1 MSTNNNFLQ
10 RKRKTYSPSKNS
22 EKNKEDI
29 KASKHK
35 KFILKKIFN
44 EKNKEKPVKKDDII
58 SKEINLVEKMNNK
71 ELKEFILQN
80 KLENFME
87 KEEYDFYL
95 IRLVKYIS
103 SILSDSKLF
112 KEDYTNYIYNN
123 LRALIYSKDLDNIL
137 KFVTYNKDNEFLFL
151 EFLKYSNLRWE
162 KFISNAKKYNIDF
175 YNKYLDSINPE
186 KKIKNN
192 FLLKDEENEKN
203 KEKFDIK
210 KSIEIFQNFPE
221 DNQLEL
227 FVSGIV
233 YNSMKKNE
241 QEGNKEDKLE
251 IQNFNLSEIPMISVL
266 SGIKFNKNILEINL
280 NGNSLSPKSCFYLG
294 SCIKTLPFLT
304 LIDISKCD
312 INNDKLYMFIEG
324 TNYSNEN
331 LSKKQFCL
339 NRLNLKDNPE
349 ITDNDTKNSEYEH
362 PLALIIE
369 KFKLKWL
376 NLTNAKLAGKG
387 INKLFKKMI
396 ELLETNQLFI
406 ENLII
411 INNDIKNEEC
421 LSELGDLIIKE
432 KCPLKKLILS
442 KNLISTFPYEYNYNN
457 TFINYY
463 EKFMKSVAKSKLEE
477 LFLIN
482 CEIGNNDEDINI
494 LYEMLKENKSLKSI
508 RLFGNKINKQENQNS
523 KNNNQKLSANNI
535 NYIHNNTEYNIY
547 EKMNNNIAN
556 NDDNYKTEKNSP
568 IKSIFINKKNNL
580 KNKTFEINVDCPEE
594 LHFFYINIFQKGNKI
609 NFEKNSNH

>member
-1 MSTNNNFLQ
+1 MSTNNNLLQ

-22 EKNKEDI
+22 EKNKEAI

-35 KFILKKIFN
+35 KFILKKIFD
-44 EKNKEKPVKKDDII
+44 EKNKETPVKKDDTI

-71 ELKEFILQN
+71 ELKEFIIQN

-87 KEEYDFYL
+87 KEEYDFYVF
-95 IRLVKYIS
+95 RLVKYIS

-112 KEDYTNYIYNN
+112 KEDYTNYIYDN

-376 NLTNAKLAGKG
+376 NLTNAKLGGKG

-442 KNLISTFPYEYNYNN
+442 KNLISTYPYEYNYNN

-508 RLFGNKINKQENQNS
+508 RLFGNKINNMKSFAKILGIFSDYNKQLENNTLKSLDLS
-523 KNNNQKLSANNI
+523 KNNC
-535 NYIHNNTEYNIY
+535 
-547 EKMNNNIAN
+547 
-556 NDDNYKTEKNSP
+556 
-568 IKSIFINKKNNL
+568 NL
-580 KNKTFEINVDCPEE
+580 KIDEDFMKLVESLKLEYLDVNQNLMQSDEKEIFKKRTNE
-594 LHFFYINIFQKGNKI
+594 LSNIRI
-609 NFEKNSNH
+609 IY

>member
-1 MSTNNNFLQ
+1 MSTNNNLLQ

-22 EKNKEDI
+22 EKNKEAI
-29 KASKHK
+29 KTSKHK
-35 KFILKKIFN
+35 KFILKKIFD
-44 EKNKEKPVKKDDII
+44 EKNKETPVKKDDTI

-71 ELKEFILQN
+71 ELKEFIIQN

-87 KEEYDFYL
+87 KEEYDFYVF
-95 IRLVKYIS
+95 RLVKYIS

-162 KFISNAKKYNIDF
+162 KFISTAKKYNIDF

-369 KFKLKWL
+369 KFKLNWL
-376 NLTNAKLAGKG
+376 NLTNAKLGGKG

-442 KNLISTFPYEYNYNN
+442 KNLISTYPYEYNYNN

-508 RLFGNKINKQENQNS
+508 RLFGNKINNMKSFAKILGIFSDYNKQLENNTLKSLDLS
-523 KNNNQKLSANNI
+523 KNNC
-535 NYIHNNTEYNIY
+535 
-547 EKMNNNIAN
+547 
-556 NDDNYKTEKNSP
+556 
-568 IKSIFINKKNNL
+568 NL
-580 KNKTFEINVDCPEE
+580 KIDEDFMKLVESLKLEYLDVNQNLMQSDEKEIFKKRTNE
-594 LHFFYINIFQKGNKI
+594 LSNIRI
-609 NFEKNSNH
+609 IY

>member
-1 MSTNNNFLQ
+1 MSTNNNLLQ

-22 EKNKEDI
+22 EKNKEAI

-35 KFILKKIFN
+35 KFILKKIFD
-44 EKNKEKPVKKDDII
+44 EKNKETPVKKDDTI

-71 ELKEFILQN
+71 ELKEFIIQN

-87 KEEYDFYL
+87 KEEYDFYVF
-95 IRLVKYIS
+95 RLVKYIS

-221 DNQLEL
+221 DNQMEL
-227 FVSGIV
+227 FVAGIV

-362 PLALIIE
+362 PMAQIIE
-369 KFKLKWL
+369 KFELKWL
-376 NLTNAKLAGKG
+376 NLTNAKLGGKG

-442 KNLISTFPYEYNYNN
+442 KNLISTYPYEYNYNN

-508 RLFGNKINKQENQNS
+508 RLFGNKINNMKSFAKILGIFSDYNKQLENNTLKSLDLS
-523 KNNNQKLSANNI
+523 KNNC
-535 NYIHNNTEYNIY
+535 
-547 EKMNNNIAN
+547 
-556 NDDNYKTEKNSP
+556 
-568 IKSIFINKKNNL
+568 NL
-580 KNKTFEINVDCPEE
+580 KIDEDFMKLVESLKLEYLDVNQNLMQSDEKEIFKKRTNE
-594 LHFFYINIFQKGNKI
+594 LSNIRI
-609 NFEKNSNH
+609 IY

>member
-1 MSTNNNFLQ
+1 MSTNNNLLQ

-22 EKNKEDI
+22 EKNKEAI

-35 KFILKKIFN
+35 KFILKKIFD
-44 EKNKEKPVKKDDII
+44 EKNKGTPVKKDDTI

-71 ELKEFILQN
+71 ELKEFIIQN

-87 KEEYDFYL
+87 IEEYDFYVF
-95 IRLVKYIS
+95 RLVKYIS

-221 DNQLEL
+221 DNQMEL
-227 FVSGIV
+227 FVAGIV

-442 KNLISTFPYEYNYNN
+442 KNLISTYPYEYNYNN

-508 RLFGNKINKQENQNS
+508 RLFGNKINNMKSFAKILGIFSDYNKQLENNTLKSLDLS
-523 KNNNQKLSANNI
+523 KNNC
-535 NYIHNNTEYNIY
+535 
-547 EKMNNNIAN
+547 
-556 NDDNYKTEKNSP
+556 
-568 IKSIFINKKNNL
+568 NL
-580 KNKTFEINVDCPEE
+580 KIDEDFMKLVESLKLEYLDVNQNLMQSDEKEIFKKRTNE
-594 LHFFYINIFQKGNKI
+594 LSNIRI
-609 NFEKNSNH
+609 TY

>member
-22 EKNKEDI
+22 EKNKEAI

-35 KFILKKIFN
+35 KFILKKIFD
-44 EKNKEKPVKKDDII
+44 EKNKETPVKKDDTI

-71 ELKEFILQN
+71 ELKEFIIQN

-87 KEEYDFYL
+87 KEEYDFYVF
-95 IRLVKYIS
+95 RLVKYIS

-112 KEDYTNYIYNN
+112 KEDYTNYIYDN

-442 KNLISTFPYEYNYNN
+442 KNLISTYPYEYNYNN

-508 RLFGNKINKQENQNS
+508 RLFGNKINNMKSFAKILGIFSDYNKQLENNTLKSLDLS
-523 KNNNQKLSANNI
+523 KNNC
-535 NYIHNNTEYNIY
+535 
-547 EKMNNNIAN
+547 
-556 NDDNYKTEKNSP
+556 
-568 IKSIFINKKNNL
+568 NL
-580 KNKTFEINVDCPEE
+580 KIDEDFMKLVESLKLEYLDVNQNLMQSDEKEIFKKRTNE
-594 LHFFYINIFQKGNKI
+594 ISNIRI
-609 NFEKNSNH
+609 IY

>member
-22 EKNKEDI
+22 EKNKEAI

-35 KFILKKIFN
+35 KFILKKIFD
-44 EKNKEKPVKKDDII
+44 EKNKETPVKKDDII

-175 YNKYLDSINPE
+175 YNEYLDSINPE

-203 KEKFDIK
+203 KERFDIK

-227 FVSGIV
+227 FVAGIV

-508 RLFGNKINKQENQNS
+508 RLFGNKINNMKSFAKILGIFSDYNKQLENNTLKSLDLS
-523 KNNNQKLSANNI
+523 KNNC
-535 NYIHNNTEYNIY
+535 
-547 EKMNNNIAN
+547 
-556 NDDNYKTEKNSP
+556 
-568 IKSIFINKKNNL
+568 NL
-580 KNKTFEINVDCPEE
+580 KIDEDFMKLVESLKLEYLDVNQNLMQSDEKEIFKKRTNE
-594 LHFFYINIFQKGNKI
+594 LSNIRI
-609 NFEKNSNH
+609 IY

>member
-1 MSTNNNFLQ
+1 MSTNNNLLQ

-22 EKNKEDI
+22 EKNKEAI

-35 KFILKKIFN
+35 KFILKKIFD
-44 EKNKEKPVKKDDII
+44 EKNKETPVKKDDTI

-71 ELKEFILQN
+71 ELKEFIIQN

-87 KEEYDFYL
+87 KEEYDFYVF
-95 IRLVKYIS
+95 RLVKYIS

-112 KEDYTNYIYNN
+112 KEDYTNYIYDN

-162 KFISNAKKYNIDF
+162 KFISTAKKYNIDF

-494 LYEMLKENKSLKSI
+494 LYEMLKENKCLKSI
-508 RLFGNKINKQENQNS
+508 RLFGNKINNMKSFAKILGIFSDYNKQLENNTLKSLDLS
-523 KNNNQKLSANNI
+523 KNNC
-535 NYIHNNTEYNIY
+535 
-547 EKMNNNIAN
+547 
-556 NDDNYKTEKNSP
+556 
-568 IKSIFINKKNNL
+568 NL
-580 KNKTFEINVDCPEE
+580 KIDEDFMKLVESLKLEYLDVNQNLMQSDEKEIFKKRTNE
-594 LHFFYINIFQKGNKI
+594 LSNIRI
-609 NFEKNSNH
+609 IY

>member
-1 MSTNNNFLQ
+1 MSTNNNLLQ

-22 EKNKEDI
+22 EKNKEAI

-35 KFILKKIFN
+35 KFILKKIFD
-44 EKNKEKPVKKDDII
+44 EKNKETPVKKDDTI

-71 ELKEFILQN
+71 ELKEFIIQN

-87 KEEYDFYL
+87 KEEYDFYVF
-95 IRLVKYIS
+95 RLVKYIS

-339 NRLNLKDNPE
+339 NQLNLKDNPE

-376 NLTNAKLAGKG
+376 NLTNAKLGGKG

-442 KNLISTFPYEYNYNN
+442 KNLISTYPYEYNYNN

-508 RLFGNKINKQENQNS
+508 RLFGNKINNMKSFAKILGIFSDYNKQLENNTLKSLDLS
-523 KNNNQKLSANNI
+523 KNNC
-535 NYIHNNTEYNIY
+535 
-547 EKMNNNIAN
+547 
-556 NDDNYKTEKNSP
+556 
-568 IKSIFINKKNNL
+568 NL
-580 KNKTFEINVDCPEE
+580 KIDEDFMKLVESLKLEYLDVNQNLMQSDEKEIFKKRTNE
-594 LHFFYINIFQKGNKI
+594 LSNIRI
-609 NFEKNSNH
+609 IY

>member
-192 FLLKDEENEKN
+192 FLLKDEKNENN

-227 FVSGIV
+227 FVAGIV
-233 YNSMKKNE
+233 YDSMKKNE

-508 RLFGNKINKQENQNS
+508 RLFGNKINNMKSFSKIIGIFSNYNKKLENNTLKSLDLS
-523 KNNNQKLSANNI
+523 KNNC
-535 NYIHNNTEYNIY
+535 
-547 EKMNNNIAN
+547 
-556 NDDNYKTEKNSP
+556 
-568 IKSIFINKKNNL
+568 NL
-580 KNKTFEINVDCPEE
+580 KIDEDFMKLIENLKLEYLDVNQNLMQSDEKEIFKKRTNA
-594 LHFFYINIFQKGNKI
+594 LSNIRI
-609 NFEKNSNH
+609 IY

>member
-1 MSTNNNFLQ
+1 MSTNNNLLQ

-22 EKNKEDI
+22 EKNKEAI

-35 KFILKKIFN
+35 KFILKKIFD
-44 EKNKEKPVKKDDII
+44 EKNKETPVKKDDTI

-71 ELKEFILQN
+71 ELKEFIIQN

-87 KEEYDFYL
+87 KEEYDFYVF
-95 IRLVKYIS
+95 RLVKYIS

-192 FLLKDEENEKN
+192 FLLKDEKNENN

-376 NLTNAKLAGKG
+376 NLTNAKLGGKG

-508 RLFGNKINKQENQNS
+508 RLFGNKINNMKSFAKILGIFSDYNKQLENNTLKSLDLS
-523 KNNNQKLSANNI
+523 KNNC
-535 NYIHNNTEYNIY
+535 
-547 EKMNNNIAN
+547 
-556 NDDNYKTEKNSP
+556 
-568 IKSIFINKKNNL
+568 NL
-580 KNKTFEINVDCPEE
+580 KIDEDFMKLVESLKLEYLDVNQNLMQSDEKEIFKKRTNE
-594 LHFFYINIFQKGNKI
+594 LSNIRI
-609 NFEKNSNH
+609 IY

>member
-1 MSTNNNFLQ
+1 MSTNNNLLQ

-22 EKNKEDI
+22 EKNKEAI
-29 KASKHK
+29 KTSKHK
-35 KFILKKIFN
+35 KFILKKIFD
-44 EKNKEKPVKKDDII
+44 EKNKETPVKKDDTI

-71 ELKEFILQN
+71 ELKEFIIQN

-87 KEEYDFYL
+87 KEEYDFYVF
-95 IRLVKYIS
+95 RLVKYIS

-112 KEDYTNYIYNN
+112 KEDYTNYIYDN

-362 PLALIIE
+362 PLAQIIE

-508 RLFGNKINKQENQNS
+508 RLFGNKINNMKSFAKILGIFSDYNKQLENNTLKSLDLS
-523 KNNNQKLSANNI
+523 KNNC
-535 NYIHNNTEYNIY
+535 
-547 EKMNNNIAN
+547 
-556 NDDNYKTEKNSP
+556 
-568 IKSIFINKKNNL
+568 NL
-580 KNKTFEINVDCPEE
+580 KIDEDFMKLVESLKLEYLDVNQNLMQSDEKEIFKKRTNE
-594 LHFFYINIFQKGNKI
+594 LSNIRI
-609 NFEKNSNH
+609 IY

>member
-71 ELKEFILQN
+71 ELKEFIIQN

-112 KEDYTNYIYNN
+112 KEDYTNYIYDN

-227 FVSGIV
+227 FVAGIV

-387 INKLFKKMI
+387 INKLFKKMS

-442 KNLISTFPYEYNYNN
+442 KNLISTYPYEYNYNN

-508 RLFGNKINKQENQNS
+508 RLFGNKINNMKSFAKILGIFSDYNKQLENNTLKSLDLS
-523 KNNNQKLSANNI
+523 KNNC
-535 NYIHNNTEYNIY
+535 
-547 EKMNNNIAN
+547 
-556 NDDNYKTEKNSP
+556 
-568 IKSIFINKKNNL
+568 NL
-580 KNKTFEINVDCPEE
+580 KIDEDFMKLVESLKLEYLDVNQNLMQSDEKEIFKKRTNE
-594 LHFFYINIFQKGNKI
+594 LSNIRI
-609 NFEKNSNH
+609 IY

>member
-35 KFILKKIFN
+35 KFILKKIFD
-44 EKNKEKPVKKDDII
+44 EKNKETPVKKDDTI

-71 ELKEFILQN
+71 ELKEFIIQN

-87 KEEYDFYL
+87 KEEYDFYVF
-95 IRLVKYIS
+95 RLVKYIS

-162 KFISNAKKYNIDF
+162 KFISTAKKYNIDF

-227 FVSGIV
+227 FVAGIV

-442 KNLISTFPYEYNYNN
+442 KNLISTYPYEYNYNN

-508 RLFGNKINKQENQNS
+508 RLFGNKINNMKSFAKILGIFSDYNKQLENNTLKSLDLS
-523 KNNNQKLSANNI
+523 KNNC
-535 NYIHNNTEYNIY
+535 
-547 EKMNNNIAN
+547 
-556 NDDNYKTEKNSP
+556 
-568 IKSIFINKKNNL
+568 NL
-580 KNKTFEINVDCPEE
+580 KIDEDFMKLVESLKLEYLDVNQNLMQSDEKEIFKKRTNE
-594 LHFFYINIFQKGNKI
+594 LSNIRI
-609 NFEKNSNH
+609 IY

>member
-1 MSTNNNFLQ
+1 MSTNNNLLQ

-22 EKNKEDI
+22 EKNKEAI
-29 KASKHK
+29 KTSKHK
-35 KFILKKIFN
+35 KFILKKIFD
-44 EKNKEKPVKKDDII
+44 EKNKETPVKKDDTI

-71 ELKEFILQN
+71 ELKEFIIQN

-87 KEEYDFYL
+87 KEEYDFYVF
-95 IRLVKYIS
+95 RLVKYIS

-112 KEDYTNYIYNN
+112 KEDYTNYIYDN

-376 NLTNAKLAGKG
+376 NLTNAKLGGKG

-508 RLFGNKINKQENQNS
+508 RLFGNKINNMKSFAKILGIFSDYNKQLENNTLKSLDLS
-523 KNNNQKLSANNI
+523 KNNC
-535 NYIHNNTEYNIY
+535 
-547 EKMNNNIAN
+547 
-556 NDDNYKTEKNSP
+556 
-568 IKSIFINKKNNL
+568 NL
-580 KNKTFEINVDCPEE
+580 KIDEDFMKLVESLKLEYLDVNQNLMQSDEKEIFKKRTNE
-594 LHFFYINIFQKGNKI
+594 LSNIRI
-609 NFEKNSNH
+609 TY

>member
-1 MSTNNNFLQ
+1 MSTNNNLLQ

-22 EKNKEDI
+22 EKNKEAI
-29 KASKHK
+29 KTSKHK
-35 KFILKKIFN
+35 KFILKKIFD
-44 EKNKEKPVKKDDII
+44 EKNKETPVKKDDTI

-71 ELKEFILQN
+71 ELKEFIIQN

-87 KEEYDFYL
+87 KEEYDFYVF
-95 IRLVKYIS
+95 RLVKYIS

-112 KEDYTNYIYNN
+112 KEDYTNYIYDN

-362 PLALIIE
+362 PLAQIIE
-369 KFKLKWL
+369 KFKLNWL
-376 NLTNAKLAGKG
+376 NLTNAKLGGKG

-421 LSELGDLIIKE
+421 LSELGYLIIKE

-442 KNLISTFPYEYNYNN
+442 KNLISTYPYEYNYNN

-508 RLFGNKINKQENQNS
+508 RLFGNKINNMKSFAKILGIFSDYNKQLENNTLKSLDLS
-523 KNNNQKLSANNI
+523 KNNC
-535 NYIHNNTEYNIY
+535 
-547 EKMNNNIAN
+547 
-556 NDDNYKTEKNSP
+556 
-568 IKSIFINKKNNL
+568 NL
-580 KNKTFEINVDCPEE
+580 KIDEDFMKLVESLKLEYLDVNQNLMQSDEKEIFKKRTNE
-594 LHFFYINIFQKGNKI
+594 LSNIRI
-609 NFEKNSNH
+609 IY

>member
-1 MSTNNNFLQ
+1 MSTNNNLLQ

-22 EKNKEDI
+22 EKNREAIKE
-29 KASKHK
+29 SKHK
-35 KFILKKIFN
+35 KFIIKKIFD
-44 EKNKEKPVKKDDII
+44 EKNKETLVKKDDII

-71 ELKEFILQN
+71 ELKEFIIQN

-87 KEEYDFYL
+87 KEEYDFYVF
-95 IRLVKYIS
+95 RLVKYIS

-162 KFISNAKKYNIDF
+162 KFISTAKKYNIDF

-227 FVSGIV
+227 FVAGIV

-362 PLALIIE
+362 PLAQIIE

-376 NLTNAKLAGKG
+376 NLTNAKLGGKG
-387 INKLFKKMI
+387 INKLFKKMS

-494 LYEMLKENKSLKSI
+494 LYEMPKENKSLKSI
-508 RLFGNKINKQENQNS
+508 RLFGNKINNMKSFAKILGIFSDYNKQLENNTLKSLDLS
-523 KNNNQKLSANNI
+523 KNNC
-535 NYIHNNTEYNIY
+535 
-547 EKMNNNIAN
+547 
-556 NDDNYKTEKNSP
+556 
-568 IKSIFINKKNNL
+568 NL
-580 KNKTFEINVDCPEE
+580 KIDEDFMKLVESLKLEYLDVNQNLMQSDEKEIFKKRTNE
-594 LHFFYINIFQKGNKI
+594 LSNIRI
-609 NFEKNSNH
+609 IY

>member
-87 KEEYDFYL
+87 KEEYDFYVF
-95 IRLVKYIS
+95 RLVKYIS

-192 FLLKDEENEKN
+192 FLLKDEENENN

-376 NLTNAKLAGKG
+376 NLTNAKLGGKG

-508 RLFGNKINKQENQNS
+508 RLFGNKINNMKSFAKILGIFSDYNKQLENNTLKSLDLS
-523 KNNNQKLSANNI
+523 KNNC
-535 NYIHNNTEYNIY
+535 
-547 EKMNNNIAN
+547 
-556 NDDNYKTEKNSP
+556 
-568 IKSIFINKKNNL
+568 NL
-580 KNKTFEINVDCPEE
+580 KIDEDFMKLVESLKLEYLDVNQNLMQSDEKEIFKKRTNE
-594 LHFFYINIFQKGNKI
+594 LSNIRI
-609 NFEKNSNH
+609 IY

>member
-1 MSTNNNFLQ
+1 MSTNNNLLQ

-22 EKNKEDI
+22 EKNKEAI

-35 KFILKKIFN
+35 KFILKKIFD
-44 EKNKEKPVKKDDII
+44 EKNKETPVKKDDTI

-71 ELKEFILQN
+71 ELKEFIIQN

-112 KEDYTNYIYNN
+112 KEDYTNYIYDN

-192 FLLKDEENEKN
+192 FLLKDEKNENN

-227 FVSGIV
+227 FVAGIV

-362 PLALIIE
+362 PMAQIIE
-369 KFKLKWL
+369 KFELKWL
-376 NLTNAKLAGKG
+376 NLTNAKLGGKG

-442 KNLISTFPYEYNYNN
+442 KNLISTYPYEYNYNN

-508 RLFGNKINKQENQNS
+508 RLFGNKINNMKSFAKILGIFSDYNKQLENNTLKSLDLS
-523 KNNNQKLSANNI
+523 KNNC
-535 NYIHNNTEYNIY
+535 
-547 EKMNNNIAN
+547 
-556 NDDNYKTEKNSP
+556 
-568 IKSIFINKKNNL
+568 NL
-580 KNKTFEINVDCPEE
+580 KIDEDFMKLVESLKLEYLDVNQNLMQSDEKEIFKKRTNE
-594 LHFFYINIFQKGNKI
+594 LSNIRI
-609 NFEKNSNH
+609 IY

>member
-1 MSTNNNFLQ
+1 MSTNNNLLQ

-22 EKNKEDI
+22 EKNKEAI
-29 KASKHK
+29 KTSKHK
-35 KFILKKIFN
+35 KFILKKIFD
-44 EKNKEKPVKKDDII
+44 EKNKETPVKKDDTI

-71 ELKEFILQN
+71 ELKEFIIQN

-87 KEEYDFYL
+87 KEEYDFYVF
-95 IRLVKYIS
+95 RLVKYIS

-162 KFISNAKKYNIDF
+162 KFISTAKKYNIDF

-339 NRLNLKDNPE
+339 NQLNLKDNPE

-376 NLTNAKLAGKG
+376 NLTNAKLGGKG

-508 RLFGNKINKQENQNS
+508 RLFGNKINNMKSFAKILGIFSDYNKQLENNTLKSLDLS
-523 KNNNQKLSANNI
+523 KNNC
-535 NYIHNNTEYNIY
+535 
-547 EKMNNNIAN
+547 
-556 NDDNYKTEKNSP
+556 
-568 IKSIFINKKNNL
+568 NL
-580 KNKTFEINVDCPEE
+580 KIDEDFMKLVESLKLEYLDVNQNLMQSDEKEIFKKRTNE
-594 LHFFYINIFQKGNKI
+594 LSNIRI
-609 NFEKNSNH
+609 IY

>member
-1 MSTNNNFLQ
+1 MSTNNNLLQ

-22 EKNKEDI
+22 EKNKEAI

-35 KFILKKIFN
+35 KFILKKIFD
-44 EKNKEKPVKKDDII
+44 EKNKGTPVKKDDTI

-71 ELKEFILQN
+71 ELKEFIIQN

-87 KEEYDFYL
+87 KEEYDFYVF
-95 IRLVKYIS
+95 RLVKYIS

-162 KFISNAKKYNIDF
+162 KFISTAKKYNIDF

-508 RLFGNKINKQENQNS
+508 RLFGNKINNMKSFAKILGIFSDYNKQLENNTLKSLDLS
-523 KNNNQKLSANNI
+523 KNNC
-535 NYIHNNTEYNIY
+535 
-547 EKMNNNIAN
+547 
-556 NDDNYKTEKNSP
+556 
-568 IKSIFINKKNNL
+568 NL
-580 KNKTFEINVDCPEE
+580 KIDEDFMKLVESLKLEYLDVNQNLMQSDEKEIFKKRTNE
-594 LHFFYINIFQKGNKI
+594 LSNIRI
-609 NFEKNSNH
+609 IY

>member
-44 EKNKEKPVKKDDII
+44 EKNKETPVKKDDII

-227 FVSGIV
+227 FVAGIV

-362 PLALIIE
+362 PMAQIIE
-369 KFKLKWL
+369 KFELKWL
-376 NLTNAKLAGKG
+376 NLTNAKLGGKG

-508 RLFGNKINKQENQNS
+508 RLFGNKINNMKSFAKILGIFSDYNKQLENNTLKSLDLS
-523 KNNNQKLSANNI
+523 KNNC
-535 NYIHNNTEYNIY
+535 
-547 EKMNNNIAN
+547 
-556 NDDNYKTEKNSP
+556 
-568 IKSIFINKKNNL
+568 NL
-580 KNKTFEINVDCPEE
+580 KIDEDFMKLVESLKLEYLDVNQNLMQSDEKEIFKKRTNE
-594 LHFFYINIFQKGNKI
+594 LSNIRI
-609 NFEKNSNH
+609 IY

>member
-1 MSTNNNFLQ
+1 MSTNNNLLQ

-22 EKNKEDI
+22 EKNKEAT
-29 KASKHK
+29 KTSKHK
-35 KFILKKIFN
+35 KFILKKIFD
-44 EKNKEKPVKKDDII
+44 EKNKETPVKKDDTI

-71 ELKEFILQN
+71 ELKEFIIQN

-376 NLTNAKLAGKG
+376 NLTNAKLGGKG

-508 RLFGNKINKQENQNS
+508 RLFGNKINNMESFAKILGIFSDYNKQLENNTLKSLDLS
-523 KNNNQKLSANNI
+523 KNNC
-535 NYIHNNTEYNIY
+535 
-547 EKMNNNIAN
+547 
-556 NDDNYKTEKNSP
+556 
-568 IKSIFINKKNNL
+568 NL
-580 KNKTFEINVDCPEE
+580 KIDEDFMKLVESLKLEYLDVNQNLMQSDEKEIFKKRTNE
-594 LHFFYINIFQKGNKI
+594 LSNIRI
-609 NFEKNSNH
+609 IY

>member
-22 EKNKEDI
+22 EKNREAIKE
-29 KASKHK
+29 SKHK
-35 KFILKKIFN
+35 KFIIKKIFD
-44 EKNKEKPVKKDDII
+44 EKNKETLVKKDDII

-71 ELKEFILQN
+71 ELKEFIIQN

-87 KEEYDFYL
+87 KEEYDFYVF
-95 IRLVKYIS
+95 RLVKYIS

-175 YNKYLDSINPE
+175 YNKYLGSINPE

-362 PLALIIE
+362 PLAQIIE
-369 KFKLKWL
+369 KFELKWL
-376 NLTNAKLAGKG
+376 NLTNAKLGGKG

-442 KNLISTFPYEYNYNN
+442 KNLISTYPYEYNYNN

-508 RLFGNKINKQENQNS
+508 RLFGNKINNMKSFAKILGIFSDYNKQLENNTLKSLDLS
-523 KNNNQKLSANNI
+523 KNNC
-535 NYIHNNTEYNIY
+535 
-547 EKMNNNIAN
+547 
-556 NDDNYKTEKNSP
+556 
-568 IKSIFINKKNNL
+568 NL
-580 KNKTFEINVDCPEE
+580 KIDEDFMKLVESLKLEYLDVNQNLMQSDEKEIFKKRTNE
-594 LHFFYINIFQKGNKI
+594 LSNIRI
-609 NFEKNSNH
+609 IY

>member
-1 MSTNNNFLQ
+1 MSTNNNLLQ

-22 EKNKEDI
+22 EKNKEAI

-35 KFILKKIFN
+35 KFILKKIFD
-44 EKNKEKPVKKDDII
+44 EKNKETPVKKDDII

-71 ELKEFILQN
+71 ELKEFIIQN

-87 KEEYDFYL
+87 KEEYDFYVF
-95 IRLVKYIS
+95 RLVKYIS

-362 PLALIIE
+362 PMAQIIE
-369 KFKLKWL
+369 KFELKWL
-376 NLTNAKLAGKG
+376 NLTNAKLGGKG

-508 RLFGNKINKQENQNS
+508 RLFGNKINNMKSFAKILGIFSDYNKQLENNTLKSLDLS
-523 KNNNQKLSANNI
+523 KNNC
-535 NYIHNNTEYNIY
+535 
-547 EKMNNNIAN
+547 
-556 NDDNYKTEKNSP
+556 
-568 IKSIFINKKNNL
+568 NL
-580 KNKTFEINVDCPEE
+580 KIDEDFMKLVESLKLEYLDVNQNLMQSDEKEIFKKRTNE
-594 LHFFYINIFQKGNKI
+594 LSNIRI
-609 NFEKNSNH
+609 IY

>member
-1 MSTNNNFLQ
+1 MSTNNNLLQ

-22 EKNKEDI
+22 EKNKEAI

-35 KFILKKIFN
+35 KFILKKIFD
-44 EKNKEKPVKKDDII
+44 EKNKETPVKKDDTI

-71 ELKEFILQN
+71 ELKEFIIQN

-87 KEEYDFYL
+87 KEEYDFYVF
-95 IRLVKYIS
+95 RLVKYIS

-112 KEDYTNYIYNN
+112 KEDYTNYIYDN

-162 KFISNAKKYNIDF
+162 KFISTAKKYNIDF

-376 NLTNAKLAGKG
+376 NLTNAKLGGKG

-442 KNLISTFPYEYNYNN
+442 KNLISTYPYEDNYNN

-508 RLFGNKINKQENQNS
+508 RLFGNKINNMKSFAKILGIFSDYNKQLENNTLKSLDLS
-523 KNNNQKLSANNI
+523 KNNC
-535 NYIHNNTEYNIY
+535 
-547 EKMNNNIAN
+547 
-556 NDDNYKTEKNSP
+556 
-568 IKSIFINKKNNL
+568 NL
-580 KNKTFEINVDCPEE
+580 KIDEDFMKLVESLKLEYLDVNQNLMQSDEKEIFKKRTNE
-594 LHFFYINIFQKGNKI
+594 LSNIRI
-609 NFEKNSNH
+609 IY

>member
-44 EKNKEKPVKKDDII
+44 EKNKETPVKKDDII

-227 FVSGIV
+227 FVAGIV
-233 YNSMKKNE
+233 YDSMKKNE
-241 QEGNKEDKLE
+241 KEGNKEDKLE

-362 PLALIIE
+362 PMAQIIE
-369 KFKLKWL
+369 KFELKWL
-376 NLTNAKLAGKG
+376 NLTNAKLGGKG

-508 RLFGNKINKQENQNS
+508 RLFGNKINNMKSFAKILGIFSDYNKQLENNTLKSLDLS
-523 KNNNQKLSANNI
+523 KNNC
-535 NYIHNNTEYNIY
+535 
-547 EKMNNNIAN
+547 
-556 NDDNYKTEKNSP
+556 
-568 IKSIFINKKNNL
+568 NL
-580 KNKTFEINVDCPEE
+580 KIDEDFMKLVESLKLEYLDVNQNLMQSDEKEIFKKRTNE
-594 LHFFYINIFQKGNKI
+594 LSNIRI
-609 NFEKNSNH
+609 IY

>member
-22 EKNKEDI
+22 EKNREAIKE
-29 KASKHK
+29 SKHK
-35 KFILKKIFN
+35 KFIIKKIFD
-44 EKNKEKPVKKDDII
+44 EKNKETLVKKDDII
-58 SKEINLVEKMNNK
+58 SKEINLAEKMNNK
-71 ELKEFILQN
+71 ELKEFIIQN

-87 KEEYDFYL
+87 KEEYDFYVF
-95 IRLVKYIS
+95 RLVKYIS

-221 DNQLEL
+221 DNQMEL
-227 FVSGIV
+227 FVAGIV

-339 NRLNLKDNPE
+339 NQLNLKDNPE

-508 RLFGNKINKQENQNS
+508 RLFGNKINNMKSFAKILGIFSDYNKQLENNTLKSLDLS
-523 KNNNQKLSANNI
+523 KNNC
-535 NYIHNNTEYNIY
+535 
-547 EKMNNNIAN
+547 
-556 NDDNYKTEKNSP
+556 
-568 IKSIFINKKNNL
+568 NL
-580 KNKTFEINVDCPEE
+580 KIDEDFMKLVESLKLEYLDVNQNLMQSDEKEIFKKRTNE
-594 LHFFYINIFQKGNKI
+594 LSNIRI
-609 NFEKNSNH
+609 IY

>member
-1 MSTNNNFLQ
+1 MSTNNNLLQ

-22 EKNKEDI
+22 EKNREAIKE
-29 KASKHK
+29 SKHK
-35 KFILKKIFN
+35 KFIIKKIFD
-44 EKNKEKPVKKDDII
+44 EKNKETPVKKDDTI

-71 ELKEFILQN
+71 ELKEFIIQN

-87 KEEYDFYL
+87 KEEYDFYVF
-95 IRLVKYIS
+95 RLVKYIS

-376 NLTNAKLAGKG
+376 NLTNAKLGGKG

-442 KNLISTFPYEYNYNN
+442 KNLISTYPYEYNYNN

-508 RLFGNKINKQENQNS
+508 RLFGNKINNMKSFAKILGIFSDYNKQLENNTLKSLDLS
-523 KNNNQKLSANNI
+523 KNNC
-535 NYIHNNTEYNIY
+535 
-547 EKMNNNIAN
+547 
-556 NDDNYKTEKNSP
+556 
-568 IKSIFINKKNNL
+568 NL
-580 KNKTFEINVDCPEE
+580 KIDEDFMKLVESLKLEYLDVNQNLMQSDEKEIFKKRTNE
-594 LHFFYINIFQKGNKI
+594 LSNIRI
-609 NFEKNSNH
+609 IY

>member
-22 EKNKEDI
+22 EKNKEAI

-35 KFILKKIFN
+35 KFILKKIFD
-44 EKNKEKPVKKDDII
+44 EKNKGTPVKKDDTI

-71 ELKEFILQN
+71 ELKEFIIQN

-87 KEEYDFYL
+87 KEEYDFYVF
-95 IRLVKYIS
+95 RLVKYIS

-137 KFVTYNKDNEFLFL
+137 KFVTYNKDNEFVFL

-162 KFISNAKKYNIDF
+162 KFISTAKKYNIDF

-280 NGNSLSPKSCFYLG
+280 NGNSLSPKSCFCLG

-508 RLFGNKINKQENQNS
+508 RLFGNKINNMKSFAKILGIFSDYNKQLENNTLKSLDLS
-523 KNNNQKLSANNI
+523 KNNC
-535 NYIHNNTEYNIY
+535 
-547 EKMNNNIAN
+547 
-556 NDDNYKTEKNSP
+556 
-568 IKSIFINKKNNL
+568 NL
-580 KNKTFEINVDCPEE
+580 KIDEDFMKLVESLKLEYLDVNQNLMQSDEKEIFKKRTNE
-594 LHFFYINIFQKGNKI
+594 LSNIRI
-609 NFEKNSNH
+609 IY

>member
-1 MSTNNNFLQ
+1 MSTNNNLLQ

-22 EKNKEDI
+22 EKNKEAI

-35 KFILKKIFN
+35 KFILKKIFD
-44 EKNKEKPVKKDDII
+44 EKNKETPVKKDDTI

-71 ELKEFILQN
+71 ELKEFIIQN

-87 KEEYDFYL
+87 KEEYDFYVF
-95 IRLVKYIS
+95 RLVKYIS

-362 PLALIIE
+362 PMAQIIE
-369 KFKLKWL
+369 KFELKWL
-376 NLTNAKLAGKG
+376 NLTNAKLGGKG

-442 KNLISTFPYEYNYNN
+442 KNLISTYPYEYNYNN

-508 RLFGNKINKQENQNS
+508 RLFGNKINNMKSFAKILGIFSDYNKQLENNTLKSLDLS
-523 KNNNQKLSANNI
+523 KNNC
-535 NYIHNNTEYNIY
+535 
-547 EKMNNNIAN
+547 
-556 NDDNYKTEKNSP
+556 
-568 IKSIFINKKNNL
+568 NL
-580 KNKTFEINVDCPEE
+580 KIDEDFMKLVESLKLEYLDVNQNLMQSDEKEIFKKRTNE
-594 LHFFYINIFQKGNKI
+594 LSNIRI
-609 NFEKNSNH
+609 IY

>member
-1 MSTNNNFLQ
+1 
-10 RKRKTYSPSKNS
+10 
-22 EKNKEDI
+22 
-29 KASKHK
+29 
-35 KFILKKIFN
+35 
-44 EKNKEKPVKKDDII
+44 
-58 SKEINLVEKMNNK
+58 MNNK
-71 ELKEFILQN
+71 ELKEFIIQN

-87 KEEYDFYL
+87 KEEYDFYVF
-95 IRLVKYIS
+95 RLVKYIS

-376 NLTNAKLAGKG
+376 NLTNAKLTGKG

-442 KNLISTFPYEYNYNN
+442 KNLISTYPYEYNYNN

-508 RLFGNKINKQENQNS
+508 RLFGNKINNMKSFAKILGIFSDYNKQLENNTLKSLDLS
-523 KNNNQKLSANNI
+523 KNNC
-535 NYIHNNTEYNIY
+535 
-547 EKMNNNIAN
+547 
-556 NDDNYKTEKNSP
+556 
-568 IKSIFINKKNNL
+568 NL
-580 KNKTFEINVDCPEE
+580 KIDEDFMKLVESLKLEYLDVNQNLMQSDEKEIFKKRTNE
-594 LHFFYINIFQKGNKI
+594 LSNIRI
-609 NFEKNSNH
+609 IY

>member
-44 EKNKEKPVKKDDII
+44 EKNKETPVKKDDII

-71 ELKEFILQN
+71 ELKEFIIQN

-192 FLLKDEENEKN
+192 FLLKDEKNENN

-227 FVSGIV
+227 FVAGIV
-233 YNSMKKNE
+233 YDSMKKNE
-241 QEGNKEDKLE
+241 KEGNKEDKLE

-376 NLTNAKLAGKG
+376 NLTNAKLGGKG

-508 RLFGNKINKQENQNS
+508 RLFGNKINNMKSFAKILGIFSDYNKQLENNTLKNLDLS
-523 KNNNQKLSANNI
+523 KNNC
-535 NYIHNNTEYNIY
+535 
-547 EKMNNNIAN
+547 
-556 NDDNYKTEKNSP
+556 
-568 IKSIFINKKNNL
+568 NL
-580 KNKTFEINVDCPEE
+580 KIDEDFMKLVESLKLEYLDVNQNLMQSDEKEIFKKRTNE
-594 LHFFYINIFQKGNKI
+594 LSNIRI
-609 NFEKNSNH
+609 IY

>member
-22 EKNKEDI
+22 EKNKEAI

-35 KFILKKIFN
+35 KFILKKIFD
-44 EKNKEKPVKKDDII
+44 EKNKETLVKKDDII

-71 ELKEFILQN
+71 ELKEFIIQN

-87 KEEYDFYL
+87 KEEYDFYVF
-95 IRLVKYIS
+95 RLVKYIS

-162 KFISNAKKYNIDF
+162 KFISTAKKYNIDF

-339 NRLNLKDNPE
+339 NQLNLKDNPE

-376 NLTNAKLAGKG
+376 NLTNAKLGGKG

-508 RLFGNKINKQENQNS
+508 RLFGNKINNMKSFAKILGIFSDYNKQLENNTLKSLDLS
-523 KNNNQKLSANNI
+523 KNNC
-535 NYIHNNTEYNIY
+535 
-547 EKMNNNIAN
+547 
-556 NDDNYKTEKNSP
+556 
-568 IKSIFINKKNNL
+568 NL
-580 KNKTFEINVDCPEE
+580 KIDEDFMKLVESLKLEYLDVNQNLMQSDEKEIFKKRTNE
-594 LHFFYINIFQKGNKI
+594 LSNIRI
-609 NFEKNSNH
+609 IY

>member
-1 MSTNNNFLQ
+1 MSTNNNLLQ

-22 EKNKEDI
+22 EKNKEAI

-35 KFILKKIFN
+35 KFILKKIFD
-44 EKNKEKPVKKDDII
+44 EKNKETPVKKDDTI

-71 ELKEFILQN
+71 ELKEFIIQN

-87 KEEYDFYL
+87 KEEYDFYVF
-95 IRLVKYIS
+95 RLVKYIS

-112 KEDYTNYIYNN
+112 KEDYTNYIYDN

-376 NLTNAKLAGKG
+376 NLTNAKLGGKG

-508 RLFGNKINKQENQNS
+508 RLFGNKINNMKSFAKILGIFSDYNKQLENNTLKSLDLS
-523 KNNNQKLSANNI
+523 KNNC
-535 NYIHNNTEYNIY
+535 
-547 EKMNNNIAN
+547 
-556 NDDNYKTEKNSP
+556 
-568 IKSIFINKKNNL
+568 NL
-580 KNKTFEINVDCPEE
+580 KIDEDFMKLVESLKLEYLDVNQNLMQSDEKEIFKKRTNE
-594 LHFFYINIFQKGNKI
+594 LSNIRI
-609 NFEKNSNH
+609 TY

>member
-1 MSTNNNFLQ
+1 MSTNNNLLQ

-22 EKNKEDI
+22 EKNKEAI
-29 KASKHK
+29 KTSKHK
-35 KFILKKIFN
+35 KFILKKIFD
-44 EKNKEKPVKKDDII
+44 EKNKETPVKKDDTI

-71 ELKEFILQN
+71 ELKEFIIQN

-87 KEEYDFYL
+87 KEEYDFYVF
-95 IRLVKYIS
+95 RLVKYIS

-227 FVSGIV
+227 FVAGIV

-362 PLALIIE
+362 PMAQIIE
-369 KFKLKWL
+369 KFELKWL
-376 NLTNAKLAGKG
+376 NLTNAKLGGKG

-442 KNLISTFPYEYNYNN
+442 KNLISTYPYEYNYNN

-508 RLFGNKINKQENQNS
+508 RLFGNKINNMKSFAKILGIFSDYNKQLENNTLKSLDLS
-523 KNNNQKLSANNI
+523 KNNC
-535 NYIHNNTEYNIY
+535 
-547 EKMNNNIAN
+547 
-556 NDDNYKTEKNSP
+556 
-568 IKSIFINKKNNL
+568 NL
-580 KNKTFEINVDCPEE
+580 KIDEDFMKLIENLKLEYLDVNQNLMQSDEKEIFKKRTNE
-594 LHFFYINIFQKGNKI
+594 LSNIRI
-609 NFEKNSNH
+609 IY

>member
-1 MSTNNNFLQ
+1 MSTNNNLLQ

-22 EKNKEDI
+22 EKNKEAI

-35 KFILKKIFN
+35 KFILKKIFD
-44 EKNKEKPVKKDDII
+44 EKNKETPVKKDDTI

-71 ELKEFILQN
+71 ELKEFIIQN

-87 KEEYDFYL
+87 KEEYDFYVF
-95 IRLVKYIS
+95 RLVKYIS

-227 FVSGIV
+227 FVAGIV

-339 NRLNLKDNPE
+339 NWLNLKDNPE

-362 PLALIIE
+362 PMAQIIE
-369 KFKLKWL
+369 KFELKWL
-376 NLTNAKLAGKG
+376 NLTNAKLGGKG
-387 INKLFKKMI
+387 INKLFKKMS

-508 RLFGNKINKQENQNS
+508 RLFGNKINNMKSFAKILGIFSDYNKQLENNTLKSLDLS
-523 KNNNQKLSANNI
+523 KNNC
-535 NYIHNNTEYNIY
+535 
-547 EKMNNNIAN
+547 
-556 NDDNYKTEKNSP
+556 
-568 IKSIFINKKNNL
+568 NL
-580 KNKTFEINVDCPEE
+580 KIDEDFMKLVESLKLEYLDVNQNLMQSDEKEIFKKRTNE
-594 LHFFYINIFQKGNKI
+594 LSNIRI
-609 NFEKNSNH
+609 TY

>member
-1 MSTNNNFLQ
+1 MSTNNNLLQ

-22 EKNKEDI
+22 EKNKEAI

-35 KFILKKIFN
+35 KFILKKIFD
-44 EKNKEKPVKKDDII
+44 EKNKETPVKKDDTI

-71 ELKEFILQN
+71 ELKEFIIQN

-87 KEEYDFYL
+87 KEEYDFYVF
-95 IRLVKYIS
+95 RLVKYIS

-227 FVSGIV
+227 FVAGIV

-251 IQNFNLSEIPMISVL
+251 IQNFNISEIPMISVL

-339 NRLNLKDNPE
+339 NWLNLKDNPE

-376 NLTNAKLAGKG
+376 NLTNAKLGGKG
-387 INKLFKKMI
+387 INKLFKKMS

-442 KNLISTFPYEYNYNN
+442 KNLISTYPYEYNYNN

-508 RLFGNKINKQENQNS
+508 RLFGNKINNMKSFAKILGIFSDYNKQLENNTLKSLDLS
-523 KNNNQKLSANNI
+523 KNNC
-535 NYIHNNTEYNIY
+535 
-547 EKMNNNIAN
+547 
-556 NDDNYKTEKNSP
+556 
-568 IKSIFINKKNNL
+568 NL
-580 KNKTFEINVDCPEE
+580 KIDEDFMKLVESLKLEYLDVNQNLMQSDEKEIFKKRTNE
-594 LHFFYINIFQKGNKI
+594 LSNIRI
-609 NFEKNSNH
+609 IY

>member
-1 MSTNNNFLQ
+1 MSTNNNLLQ

-22 EKNKEDI
+22 EKNKEAI

-35 KFILKKIFN
+35 KFILKKIFD
-44 EKNKEKPVKKDDII
+44 EKNKETPVKKDDTI

-71 ELKEFILQN
+71 ELKEFIIQN

-87 KEEYDFYL
+87 IEEYDFYVF
-95 IRLVKYIS
+95 RLVKYIS

-362 PLALIIE
+362 PLAQIIE
-369 KFKLKWL
+369 KFKLNWL
-376 NLTNAKLAGKG
+376 NLTNAKLGGKG
-387 INKLFKKMI
+387 INKLFKKMS

-442 KNLISTFPYEYNYNN
+442 KNLISTYPYEYNYNN

-508 RLFGNKINKQENQNS
+508 RLFGNKINNMKSFAKILGIFSDYNKQLENNTLKSLDLS
-523 KNNNQKLSANNI
+523 KNNC
-535 NYIHNNTEYNIY
+535 
-547 EKMNNNIAN
+547 
-556 NDDNYKTEKNSP
+556 
-568 IKSIFINKKNNL
+568 NL
-580 KNKTFEINVDCPEE
+580 KIDEDFMKLVESLKLEYLDVNQNLMQSDEKEIFKKRTNE
-594 LHFFYINIFQKGNKI
+594 LSNIRI
-609 NFEKNSNH
+609 TY